1 MTTSSS
7 EWFWPINQWPE
18 AIETLAREAKLLN
31 ARGSADLPK
40 LRSDEMKLN
49 TQNIELV
56 ANYLGIESEPMR
68 ITYDEVE
75 SVLKRGGPMLLTVT
89 HLETDETSLILVLY
103 AQGANLC
110 LITSMLKRE
119 QVALSQIRQHL
130 CAAVEHN
137 YGKTFDAILDKAAL
151 PTQQRTRVR
160 QNLLH
165 EQFSSSEVSNG
176 WQLRLLPSNSL
187 WQQAR
192 EFDIP
197 RLLFVLLISIVLS
210 QIFIIGSWAMLGQSL
225 LSNNQLDATSVSLRT
240 ATIGA
245 WALMLISDLPI
256 QLLSYITSGNIAA
269 LMGSAYRRTLLYGA
283 LKLHPNEIRHQGSG
297 EFLSRAIDADAIQQG
312 TMWGAF
318 AVIWSSSQLIS
329 AFSIL
334 LANDHS
340 LVSAGLL
347 LGIFLL
353 QLAVTYGYSR
363 DYRLWQNSV
372 RHITNRLVESMVG
385 YRTRIAQQP
394 PAEWHDEEDR
404 DLADYYRVSEQQANF
419 RTALNGMTHL
429 WVVFGVAG
437 LIWSFSQ
444 YTLSQTE
451 IAIRLGAILLALQ
464 GLNGMEKQFL
474 TLVRLNTSWQ
484 QVKPIFSA
492 SQRSSEKGM
501 AALFAQRPGPQASSE
516 ASTDTPQTLMIAHNL
531 SFRYSGRGRLALNNV
546 NLQVDKGD
554 HLLIEGPSGGGKST
568 LVSVLA
574 GLNPPESGLLLL
586 HGFDRASMGF
596 SAWRKS
602 VVMVPQFHENH
613 VFVGTFSFNLL
624 MGRRWP
630 PTPED
635 EHAAYDICAELGLN
649 DLIERMPSG
658 IQQIVGESGWQLS
671 HGERSRLFIARA
683 LLQEADVLILD
694 ESFGALD
701 PESMALAMQCVLRR
715 APTMI
720 VIAHP

>member
-7 EWFWPINQWPE
+7 EWFWPIDQWPE
-18 AIETLAREAKLLN
+18 AIETLAREAKLMN
-31 ARGSADLPK
+31 AQGAIDLPK
-40 LRSDEMKLN
+40 LRSDEMQLN
-49 TQNIELV
+49 EQNIELV

-75 SVLKRGGPMLLTVT
+75 SVLKRGGPMMLTVT
-89 HLETDETSLILVLY
+89 QPETGTSSLILVLHS
-103 AQGANLC
+103 QGANLC
-110 LITSMLKRE
+110 LITPLLKRE
-119 QVALSQIRQHL
+119 IVALSHARQQL
-130 CAAVEHN
+130 CAAIEHH
-137 YGKTFDAILDKAAL
+137 YGQTFDSILDKAAL
-151 PTQQRTRVR
+151 PAHQHARVR

-192 EFDIP
+192 EFGIP
-197 RLLFVLLISIVLS
+197 RLLVALLISIALI
-210 QIFIIGSWAMLGQSL
+210 QICIIGSWAMLGQSL
-225 LSNNQLDATSVSLRT
+225 LSDNQLDASSISLRT
-240 ATIGA
+240 ATLGA
-245 WALMLISDLPI
+245 WALLLITGLPV
-256 QLLSYITSGNIAA
+256 QLLAYVASGNIAA

-318 AVIWSSSQLIS
+318 EVVWSFSQIVS

-334 LANDHS
+334 LASDSS
-340 LVSAGLL
+340 LVSASLL

-353 QLAVTYGYSR
+353 QLIITYAYWR
-363 DYRLWQNSV
+363 DYGVWQNSV

-404 DLADYYRVSEQQANF
+404 DLADYYRTSEQQATF

-429 WVVFGVAG
+429 WVVFGIAG

-474 TLVRLNTSWQ
+474 AFVRLNRSWQ

-501 AALFAQRPGPQASSE
+501 AALFAQRP
-516 ASTDTPQTLMIAHNL
+516 DPQTNSETDPNPSPTLMMAHNL
-531 SFRYSGRGRLALNNV
+531 SFRYAGRGRLALNNV

-586 HGFDRASMGF
+586 HGFDRTSMGF

-635 EHAAYDICAELGLN
+635 EQAAYDICAELGLTE
-649 DLIERMPSG
+649 LIERMPSG